1 MSLILTSLSLTF
13 VTEWPEL
20 WLQVGAAETK
30 EAAAMMRRDLTANM
44 VGLSCG
50 VELSFEVE
58 VEVSRLKRVVV

>member
-1 MSLILTSLSLTF
+1 M
-13 VTEWPEL
+13 TEWPEL